1 MKFLRDRVAFGSH
14 EWRIIADTRSSTT
27 VVVDGRRAYEF
38 ASPQGAYDF
47 VSSAYR
53 RVADM
58 RNMQP
63 GQSYNLTM
71 SDGST
76 KMVTVQN
83 NTAQGVNVLDPSSG
97 ETMTIPHV
105 QTGAE
110 PKPVQPVKPNNAGS
124 PGGPTATPNQGV
136 SPENV
141 TSSRMLCA
149 GDMRVTAADI
159 GREPYNCK
167 HDNGYLY
174 RKDPSAPEKYCAQCG
189 MVYAAERKTAGRC
202 QTCGGGDKSCKNCKG
217 KPITPWEGS
226 WAEKMQKER
235 EQRQKKSAGCDSDY
249 YVEGDDCNCDIHRKD
264 KKAKIISQEKECVNC
279 GASGRELN
287 DNGECKKCQRRAMFR
302 RWKNEERIVRAFD
315 VIAAQPAAMPQN
327 QGMPSGEVVNEG
339 ETLNMSEKGP
349 GEFAEDPETQ
359 TPRPTDPNA
368 KRKLTP
374 HEIIEEAE
382 SLIRNGLVKGIKI
395 GADELQE
402 YMGQYYNNGIEEL
415 MQGIALAWQ
424 KVQYE
429 EGMERGTGDPNAPQG
444 PGFGPKPPT
453 SPEEALQQAPK
464 NGPIQ
469 TRRLSRRSA

>member
-1 MKFLRDRVAFGSH
+1 MKFLRDRVAFGAH
-14 EWRIIADTRSSTT
+14 EWRIIADTRTSKH
-27 VVVDGRRAYEF
+27 VVYDGRRAYEF

-47 VSSAYR
+47 VASAYR

-97 ETMTIPHV
+97 ETMVIPHM
-105 QTGAE
+105 QTGSE
-110 PKPVQPVKPNNAGS
+110 PKPVQPVKPNNTGS
-124 PGGPTATPNQGV
+124 PSGPTATPNQGV

-141 TSSRMLCA
+141 TSSRALCA
-149 GDMRVTAADI
+149 GDMRVTAAEL

-167 HDNGYLY
+167 HDGGYLY
-174 RKDPSAPEKYCAQCG
+174 RKEPSAPEKYCAQCG

-202 QTCGGGDKSCKNCKG
+202 QTCGGGDKSCKKCHG

-226 WAEKMQKER
+226 WAEKMEKER
-235 EQRQKKSAGCDSDY
+235 EERRKKSAGCDSDY
-249 YVEGDDCNCDIHRKD
+249 FVEGVDTCDCELCRKKD
-264 KKAKIISQEKECVNC
+264 KKAKIISEEKECSNC
-279 GASGRELN
+279 GGHGDLDDRGL
-287 DNGECKKCQRRAMFR
+287 CKKCRRKAMFHA
-302 RWKNEERIVRAFD
+302 WKNRERIVRAFD
-315 VIAAQPAAMPQN
+315 VIAQPAAMPQN

-339 ETLNMSEKGP
+339 ETLNRDEKGP
-349 GEFAEDPETQ
+349 GDFSEDPETQ

-368 KRKLTP
+368 KRQLTP

-382 SLIRNGLVKGIKI
+382 SLIRNALVKGVKI
-395 GADELQE
+395 GADELQQ
-402 YMGQYYNNGIEEL
+402 YMSSYYNNGMEEL

-429 EGMERGTGDPNAPQG
+429 EGMEKGTADPNAPQG
-444 PGFGPKPPT
+444 PGFGPQPPKT
-453 SPEEALQQAPK
+453 PDEAISQSPK
-464 NGPIQ
+464 GPIQ
-469 TRRLSRRSA
+469 THRLSRRRA